1 MAFEL
6 KLNIS
11 LCLENLL
18 RDQQNMAPDRMHL
31 DLASDLRLKDLHMN
45 PGGSYAF
52 VSAGENP
59 LLCLSIWLRK
69 ILTMPLNPV
78 LFPPRLL
85 SLLWAVLKLV
95 LFPPYMDLLLL
106 SKLAMDLDLLRALK
120 LNINL

>member
-45 PGGSYAF
+45 PGG
-52 VSAGENP
+52 VLP
-59 LLCLSIWLRK
+59 
-69 ILTMPLNPV
+69 MPLSP
-78 LFPPRLL
+78 
-85 SLLWAVLKLV
+85 LV
-95 LFPPYMDLLLL
+95 KTLY
-106 SKLAMDLDLLRALK
+106 SVSRSG
-120 LNINL
+120 

>member
-1 MAFEL
+1 
-6 KLNIS
+6 
-11 LCLENLL
+11 
-18 RDQQNMAPDRMHL
+18 
-31 DLASDLRLKDLHMN
+31 
-45 PGGSYAF
+45 
-52 VSAGENP
+52 
-59 LLCLSIWLRK
+59 
-69 ILTMPLNPV
+69 MPLNPV